1 MGCSYCI
8 NSFLPDN
15 SSLGTDGLTLVK
27 SMFGGVDLV
36 LCIFN
41 CGVSLDVCLEVT
53 ISGVVTVVV
62 AVFNVK
68 SCSHDVST
76 TNEAGRRILSLLD
89 IRSSSRVVSIT
100 NGDGCFGLGTRCIEK
115 DAVEVNRR
123 GDTSQLLVLAL
134 SQEKQMRLSVA
145 TEKLP

>member
-1 MGCSYCI
+1 MEKTSDNVI
-8 NSFLPDN
+8 PDN
-15 SSLGTDGLTLVK
+15 SNLGTDGLTLVK
-27 SMFGGVDLV
+27 SIFGGVDFV

-41 CGVSLDVCLEVT
+41 CEVSLDVCLEVT

-68 SCSHDVST
+68 SCSGDVSIT
-76 TNEAGRRILSLLD
+76 SEAGRRILSLLET
-89 IRSSSRVVSIT
+89 ISSSRVVSIT

-134 SQEKQMRLSVA
+134 SQK
-145 TEKLP
+145 K

>member
-1 MGCSYCI
+1 M
-8 NSFLPDN
+8 
-15 SSLGTDGLTLVK
+15 GTDGLTLVK
-27 SMFGGVDLV
+27 SIFGGVDFV

-41 CGVSLDVCLEVT
+41 CEVSLDVCLEVT

-62 AVFNVK
+62 DVFNVK
-68 SCSHDVST
+68 SCSGDVSI
-76 TNEAGRRILSLLD
+76 TNEAGRRILSLLET
-89 IRSSSRVVSIT
+89 ISSSRVVSIT

-134 SQEKQMRLSVA
+134 SQKKQMGLSKA
-145 TEKLP
+145 TKKLP